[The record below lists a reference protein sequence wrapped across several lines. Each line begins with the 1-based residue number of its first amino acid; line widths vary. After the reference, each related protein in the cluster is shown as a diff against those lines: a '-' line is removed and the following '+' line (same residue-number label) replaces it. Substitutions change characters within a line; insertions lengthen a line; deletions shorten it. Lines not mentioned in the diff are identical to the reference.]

1 MEGIIIKNESNNYT
15 VRTNKGINICKPR
28 GKFRL
33 DKITPLVGDKVIKA
47 KFENGELVFDAVY
60 EKIEEEIPATGDINV
75 KLLISLS
82 ILCIIVCIKKLN
94 LQLHK

>member
-33 DKITPLVGDKVIKA
+33 DKITPLVGDKVC
-47 KFENGELVFDAVY
+47 
-60 EKIEEEIPATGDINV
+60 
-75 KLLISLS
+75 LLYTSPS
-82 ILCIIVCIKKLN
+82 PRD
-94 LQLHK
+94 

>member
-33 DKITPLVGDKVIKA
+33 DKITPLVGDKVII
-47 KFENGELVFDAVY
+47 D
-60 EKIEEEIPATGDINV
+60 DINKTMRE
-75 KLLISLS
+75 KLLMTQEEFAKEPKKNTNKNKRPNLIF
-82 ILCIIVCIKKLN
+82 IITYLINKHLN
-94 LQLHK
+94 YFK